1 MPGAPLTRDDLID
14 AYLAQLPYAPY
25 PFQEEALLT
34 YFTSEEGVLV
44 CAPTGMGKTAIAEAA
59 LFEALHTGRVAYYTT
74 PLIALTEQKFAEM
87 QSHAVRWGFAPE
99 DVGLVTGNR
108 RVNPDAKVLVVVAE
122 ILLNRLL
129 HPEAFSFDDV
139 SVVVMDEF
147 HSFNDPER
155 GIVWEL
161 TLNLLPRHIRLLLLS
176 ATIGNSREFLDWLQ
190 RCHGRK
196 VQLVEGGERRVPL
209 TYQWVGDEL
218 LNEQITKMAEG
229 DEASRTTPALVFC
242 FNRDECWE
250 VAEQLKGRSL
260 VDEARR
266 PKLMAEVNALDLSR
280 GVGPKLKQMLLRGVG
295 VHHAGM
301 LPRYRRI
308 VEDLYVR
315 KLLSVCVC
323 TETLAAGINL
333 PARSV
338 VLTTL
343 MKGPFGNKRLI
354 DPSTAHQIFGRAGRP
369 QFDTRGYVFVMAH
382 EDDVRILRWKQ
393 KYDSIPENTK
403 DPGLLKAK
411 KDLKRKRPTRRETE
425 QYWNEAQFEKLKAAA
440 PGKLAS
446 RGHLP
451 WRLLAYLLTLSPE
464 VERLRQVVRKRLMD
478 SKWVEQGEQELSRML
493 ITLHH
498 GGFVRLE
505 PEPPKP
511 GEEGAAVGRSASP
524 SVKLPVRRGLFS
536 DLLDDETA
544 EDETAAD
551 DEPAVKL
558 YLPTLAHP
566 TDKLPT
572 LLLFKSVN
580 PLYGAFLLEQLG
592 IADQAERL
600 QALESVLELPRP
612 LLKYV
617 RVPPPDE
624 LPPGPLARGR
634 LDEELIRRGLMLA
647 PAPSGDDEEDDEA
660 PYVPPVAEKLR
671 LLFDAD
677 YPRVHSLHTQP
688 VWAAGRLLEFG
699 GKFDNY
705 IKSYDLVKQEG
716 LIFRHLLRLILLSA
730 EFAAAC
736 PTDADPSQWQSDL
749 RGFADQLTA
758 TCRDVDPE
766 STDKMIEELT
776 AADVVKGEVA

>member
-1 MPGAPLTRDDLID
+1 
-14 AYLAQLPYAPY
+14 
-25 PFQEEALLT
+25 
-34 YFTSEEGVLV
+34 
-44 CAPTGMGKTAIAEAA
+44 
-59 LFEALHTGRVAYYTT
+59 
-74 PLIALTEQKFAEM
+74 
-87 QSHAVRWGFAPE
+87 
-99 DVGLVTGNR
+99 
-108 RVNPDAKVLVVVAE
+108 
-122 ILLNRLL
+122 
-129 HPEAFSFDDV
+129 
-139 SVVVMDEF
+139 MDEF

-161 TLNLLPRHIRLLLLS
+161 TLGLLPRHIRLLLLS
-176 ATIGNSREFLDWLQ
+176 ATVGNSREFLDWLQ

-196 VQLVEGGERRVPL
+196 VQLVEGSERRVPL

-218 LNEQITKMAEG
+218 LNEQITRMAEG

-260 VDEARR
+260 VEDARR
-266 PKLMAEVNALDLSR
+266 TRLMAEVNSLDLSR
-280 GVGPKLKQMLLRGVG
+280 GVGPKLKQMLIRGVG

-301 LPRYRRI
+301 LPRYRRL

-315 KLLSVCVC
+315 KLLSVCIC

-354 DPSTAHQIFGRAGRP
+354 DPSSAHQIFGRAGRP

-411 KDLKRKRPTRRETE
+411 KDLKRKRPTRRDTE
-425 QYWNEAQFEKLKAAA
+425 QYWNEAQFEKLKAAP

-451 WRLLAYLLTLSPE
+451 WRLLAYMLTLSPE
-464 VERLRQVVRKRLMD
+464 VDRLRQAVRKRLMD
-478 SKWVEQGEQELSRML
+478 LKGIEHGEQELSRML

-505 PEPPKP
+505 PEPPKAS
-511 GEEGAAVGRSASP
+511 EDDTAVGRIVNPSAKSP
-524 SVKLPVRRGLFS
+524 PRRGL
-536 DLLDDETA
+536 LGTIL
-544 EDETAAD
+544 EDEDDLENEAD
-551 DEPAVKL
+551 DTEPEGAKL
-558 YLPTLAHP
+558 FLPALAHP
-566 TDKLPT
+566 TEKLPA

-580 PLYGAFLLEQLG
+580 PLYGAFLLDQLG
-592 IADQAERL
+592 IADAAERL

-612 LLKYV
+612 LLKHV
-617 RVPPPDE
+617 RVPFPDE
-624 LPPGPLARGR
+624 LPPGPLARER

-647 PAPSGDDEEDDEA
+647 PVPPGEDDEEEDR
-660 PYVPPVAEKLR
+660 PYVPPLAEKLR
-671 LLFDAD
+671 LLFDAE
-677 YPRVHSLHTQP
+677 YPGVHSLHTQP
-688 VWAAGRLLEFG
+688 VWAAGRLLEFA

-716 LIFRHLLRLILLSA
+716 LIFRHLLRLILLCA
-730 EFAAAC
+730 EFAAGS
-736 PTDADPSQWQSDL
+736 PPDVDPSTWQADL
-749 RGFADQLTA
+749 RSLADQFTA
-758 TCRDVDPE
+758 TCREVDPE

>member
-1 MPGAPLTRDDLID
+1 LATREDLAD

-25 PFQEEALLT
+25 PVQEEALLT
-34 YFTSEEGVLV
+34 YFSSEEGVLV
-44 CAPTGMGKTAIAEAA
+44 CAPTGTGKTVIAEAA
-59 LFEALHTGRVAYYTT
+59 LYEALHTGRVAYYTT

-87 QSHAVRWGFAPE
+87 QSNAVRWGFSPD

-129 HPEAFSFDDV
+129 HPEAFTFDDV

-161 TLNLLPRHIRLLLLS
+161 TLGLLPRHIRLLLLS
-176 ATIGNSREFLDWLQ
+176 ATVGNSREFLDWLQ

-196 VQLVEGGERRVPL
+196 VQLVEGSERRVPL

-218 LNEQITKMAEG
+218 LNEQITRMAEG
-229 DEASRTTPALVFC
+229 DEAARTTPALVFC

-260 VDEARR
+260 VDDARR
-266 PKLMAEVNALDLSR
+266 PRLLAEVNGLDLSR

-301 LPRYRRI
+301 LPRYRRL

-315 KLLSVCVC
+315 KLLSVCIC

-354 DPSTAHQIFGRAGRP
+354 DPSSAHQIFGRAGRP

-403 DPGLLKAK
+403 DPGLLKAR
-411 KDLKRKRPTRRETE
+411 KDLKRKRPTRRDTE
-425 QYWNEAQFEKLKAAA
+425 QYWNEQQFEKLKAAP

-464 VERLRQVVRKRLMD
+464 VERLRQAVRKRLMD
-478 SKWVEQGEQELSRML
+478 SKGVEQGERELSRML
-493 ITLHH
+493 LTLHH
-498 GGFVRLE
+498 GGFVQLE
-505 PEPPKP
+505 PEPPKRN
-511 GEEGAAVGRSASP
+511 EEAAHAVGRISNPA
-524 SVKLPVRRGLFS
+524 VKAAPRRGLLGN
-536 DLLDDETA
+536 LL
-544 EDETAAD
+544 EDEDDDGAD
-551 DEPAVKL
+551 NEAEADGSKL
-558 YLPTLAHP
+558 FLPELAHAKE
-566 TDKLPT
+566 KLST

-580 PLYGAFLLEQLG
+580 PLYGAFLLDQLG
-592 IADQAERL
+592 IADQAERI

-612 LLKYV
+612 LLKHV
-617 RVPPPDE
+617 RVPFPDE
-624 LPPGPLARGR
+624 LPPGPLARER
-634 LDEELIRRGLMLA
+634 LDEDLIRRGLMLA
-647 PAPSGDDEEDDEA
+647 PVPPGEDDDNEA
-660 PYVPPVAEKLR
+660 ERPFVPPLAEKLR

-677 YPRVHSLHTQP
+677 HPSVHSLHTQP

-705 IKSYDLVKQEG
+705 IKSFDLVKQEG

-736 PTDADPSQWQSDL
+736 PAGADPGEWQADL
-749 RGFADQLTA
+749 RALADQLTA
-758 TCRDVDPE
+758 TCREVDPE
-766 STDKMIEELT
+766 STDKMIDELS
-776 AADVVKGEVA
+776 AADVVKGEVL